1 MREPPHVIVAR
12 RALHRAVPAAALM
25 ACIALLSGCAVVTTT
40 AAVGSAAVSAAS
52 AAVSIGAAAVSVTVD
67 AAVGTAKIVGNAVA
81 GDDEPT
87 ESK

>member
-1 MREPPHVIVAR
+1 MNRVVQAGAI
-12 RALHRAVPAAALM
+12 AVGVM
-25 ACIALLSGCAVVTTT
+25 LLAGCAVVTTT

-52 AAVSIGAAAVSVTVD
+52 AAVSVGAAAVSVTVD

-81 GDDEPT
+81 GDDEPA